1 MVVDQ
6 SEVEFLDLDQNWAKN
21 GPLLLKTLIS
31 LIFIAQRIVH
41 RLLILCQLLQVSG
54 SMQGEK
60 ITQLQ
65 DAMFTILD
73 DMTEDDYFSILTFNY
88 EVEVWFDSQSMSI

>member
-1 MVVDQ
+1 
-6 SEVEFLDLDQNWAKN
+6 
-21 GPLLLKTLIS
+21 
-31 LIFIAQRIVH
+31 
-41 RLLILCQLLQVSG
+41 
-54 SMQGEK
+54 MQGEK

-88 EVEVWFDSQSMSI
+88 DVQVGFDLRDTFTVNDHVKMFRSGRQTRSFQLTKASTPRTKT

>member
-6 SEVEFLDLDQNWAKN
+6 SEVEFLNLNQNWAKTR
-21 GPLLLKTLIS
+21 PLLLKTFFS

-41 RLLILCQLLQVSG
+41 RLLILCPLLQVSG
-54 SMQGEK
+54 SMLGEK

-88 EVEVWFDSQSMSI
+88 EVEV